1 MGHQSQDVAALSQ
14 FEFVQ
19 VTIAVILGLGLTDLL
34 RNLGDQFRHRNKI
47 EIYWLQLL
55 ASCLLLFVIL
65 MYLWN
70 FWSASQVDWTLPLFI
85 LQVAS
90 AVALALSAQ
99 FIKVDWTSSK
109 TAKAQYFNN
118 RLATFVSWSLAPF
131 FSGIFSVLT
140 NDGIY
145 FLPRIGVFILLVS
158 LAMVNKPI
166 YHALVITALIFTL
179 AIGLAIGQFKLA

>member
-1 MGHQSQDVAALSQ
+1 MGHQLQDVKALSQ

-34 RNLGDQFRHRNKI
+34 RNLGEQYRNRNEF
-47 EIYWLQLL
+47 EICWLQIL
-55 ASCLLLFVIL
+55 ASCLLLFIIL

-70 FWSASQVDWTLPLFI
+70 FWSTSRVAWTLPLFA

-109 TAKAQYFNN
+109 TAKAQYFYN
-118 RLATFVSWSLAPF
+118 RLATFLSWSLAPLF
-131 FSGIFSVLT
+131 AGIFSVLT
-140 NDGIY
+140 NDGIV
-145 FLPRIGVFILLVS
+145 FLPRIGVVVLLVS
-158 LAMVNKPI
+158 LAFVNKQI
-166 YHALVITALIFTL
+166 YHAVVIVALL
-179 AIGLAIGQFKLA
+179 LMSVVGLAIGQFELV